1 MHNDLIRRLRW
12 EQKPGA
18 ESETTVLMSEAADAL
33 EAMQADAV
41 LWRTRGEAM
50 QADALRY
57 NTVRRMNAQA
67 FAEAYKLNIA
77 TGKPFDEII
86 DNLQPFYD
94 AAMKQPARR

>member
-1 MHNDLIRRLRW
+1 MHEDLIARLRFG
-12 EQKPGA
+12 KIDDDLLA
-18 ESETTVLMSEAADAL
+18 AAKEAADAL
-33 EAMQADAV
+33 EAMQ
-41 LWRTRGEAM
+41 L
-50 QADALRY
+50 DALRY
-57 NTVRRMNAQA
+57 KTVRRMNAQA